1 MKLYKSKPLVWGFIA
16 LLLIV
21 IMYYVSNFYQVKE
34 NFYPITID
42 DAEQIL
48 LGKTMY
54 QNNCSSCHKVN
65 LAGVAQWKI
74 RDDTDNLP
82 APPLNG
88 NGHAWHHHDEML
100 FKIIKYGTGSFVENY
115 KGDMKAYKDK
125 LSDEEIIAVLAYMK
139 SYWPKDKYERQIMLI
154 HKSNIQMKIVKL

>member
-1 MKLYKSKPLVWGFIA
+1 
-16 LLLIV
+16 
-21 IMYYVSNFYQVKE
+21 MYYVSNFYQVKE

-48 LGKTMY
+48 LGKTVY

-65 LAGVAQWKI
+65 LAGVTQWKI
-74 RDDTDNLP
+74 RDDTGNLP

-88 NGHAWHHHDEML
+88 NGHAWHHHDKML

-115 KGDMKAYKDK
+115 KGG
-125 LSDEEIIAVLAYMK
+125 
-139 SYWPKDKYERQIMLI
+139 YE
-154 HKSNIQMKIVKL
+154 SIQRTSFR

>member
-34 NFYPITID
+34 NFYPIAID

-48 LGKTMY
+48 LGKTVY
-54 QNNCSSCHKVN
+54 QSNCSSCHKVN
-65 LAGVAQWKI
+65 LAGVTQWKI
-74 RDDTDNLP
+74 RNDTGNLS

-88 NGHAWHHHDEML
+88 NGHAWHHHDKML

-115 KGDMKAYKDK
+115 KGNMKAYKDK
-125 LSDEEIIAVLAYMK
+125 LSDEKIIAVIAYMK
-139 SYWPKDKYERQIMLI
+139 SFWPKDKYEKQIMLSY
-154 HKSNIQMKIVKL
+154 K

>member
-1 MKLYKSKPLVWGFIA
+1 MKLYKSRTLVWGFIA

-48 LGKTMY
+48 LGKTVY

-65 LAGVAQWKI
+65 LTGVTQWKI
-74 RDDTDNLP
+74 SDDKANLS
-82 APPLNG
+82 APPTEWELPC
-88 NGHAWHHHDEML
+88 
-100 FKIIKYGTGSFVENY
+100 
-115 KGDMKAYKDK
+115 
-125 LSDEEIIAVLAYMK
+125 LA
-139 SYWPKDKYERQIMLI
+139 SSR
-154 HKSNIQMKIVKL
+154 

>member
-1 MKLYKSKPLVWGFIA
+1 MKLYKSKPLVWGFIV

-48 LGKTMY
+48 LGKIVY
-54 QNNCSSCHKVN
+54 QKNCSSCHKVN
-65 LAGVAQWKI
+65 LAGVPQWKI
-74 RDDTDNLP
+74 RDDKGNLQ

-88 NGHAWHHHDEML
+88 QGHAWHHHDEML
-100 FKIIKYGTGSFVENY
+100 FKIIKYGTESFVENY
-115 KGDMKAYKDK
+115 EGDMKAYKDK
-125 LSDEEIIAVLAYMK
+125 LSDAEIIAVLAYLK
-139 SYWPKDKYERQIMLI
+139 SYWPKDKYERQIMLS
-154 HKSNIQMKIVKL
+154 HK

>member
-48 LGKTMY
+48 LGKTVY

-65 LAGVAQWKI
+65 LAGVTQWKI
-74 RDDTDNLP
+74 RDDTGKLP
-82 APPLNG
+82 PPPLNG
-88 NGHAWHHHDEML
+88 NGHAWHHHDKML

-125 LSDEEIIAVLAYMK
+125 LSDKKIIAVIAYIK
-139 SYWPKDKYERQIMLI
+139 SFWPKDKYEKQIMLSY
-154 HKSNIQMKIVKL
+154 K

>member
-48 LGKTMY
+48 LGKTVY

-65 LAGVAQWKI
+65 LAGVTQWKI
-74 RDDTDNLP
+74 RNDTGNLP

-88 NGHAWHHHDEML
+88 NGHAWHHHDKML

-115 KGDMKAYKDK
+115 KGNMKAYKDK
-125 LSDEEIIAVLAYMK
+125 LSDEEIIAVIAYMK
-139 SYWPKDKYERQIMLI
+139 SFWPKDKYEKQIMLSY
-154 HKSNIQMKIVKL
+154 K